1 MKWKKQNYKN
11 KIIKKYRE
19 RYTNEELDVTLKE
32 IKPNIDE
39 IDIDN
44 CLEIDEDINEDIIK
58 NKTI

>member
-1 MKWKKQNYKN
+1 MKWKKKNYKN
-11 KIIKKYRE
+11 IIINKYRE
-19 RYTNEELDVTLKE
+19 RYTNKELDVTLKE